1 MRNTILLIFT
11 LLCSLHVAAQRY
23 NELTDQGQFTRSDE
37 RRQSSKDSTNH
48 NKEIPKGMKVW
59 TIDERFGD
67 RFAAVIDTMPHMYMN
82 SIFTAGMRGEYNII
96 GNLGAPRQNRIF
108 IDRQQP
114 TQFSFME
121 PYDYFITPVQQF
133 HFTNTLSPI
142 TNISFN
148 TCGNSTNGED
158 HLKALFAV
166 NAGKRIGLGFKFDYL
181 YGRGYYQNQGS
192 SHFNYSMYGSYLG
205 DHYQAHLLFSTNHQK
220 ISENGGI
227 TDDRYVSHPEIFE
240 EDFRTNE
247 IPVVLES
254 NWNRNDNQHIFLS
267 HRYSLGFN
275 RKVPMTEE
283 EIKAKKFAMES
294 QKKNEE
300 KKRLEEARKKAR
312 EDGVEFNERDF
323 KDSNKTFA
331 GRPSD
336 AKIMGAEPA
345 DTAKQQTNN
354 RIAVNGKAAADSL
367 LAQEKKA
374 AEDTSWLKND
384 FVPVT
389 SFIHTLNFDNYRRT
403 YQAYSTPNDYYLHTY
418 DYGDTFVG
426 DSIHDRMK
434 HYELKN
440 TFAISLLEGFNKWA
454 KAGLKAFITSD
465 MRHFTLPD
473 TLGTWST
480 TYNEHNLSVG
490 GQLSKTEGHLLHY
503 NAIFETWLT
512 GEDAGQIKL
521 DGSADL
527 NVKILGDTA
536 QLAVKAYLHRL
547 NPTFYQRHFH
557 SKHAWWDK
565 GLEKETRTRLEA
577 MLSYQKT
584 RTKIRVAFDDM
595 KNYTYF
601 SNQYTITDDYGR
613 KDNTVAVNQHTGNL
627 SLLTLQL
634 MQDISMGLFNWES
647 VVTYQKS
654 SNTNVLPVPD
664 LNIYSN
670 LYLRFMIAKVLRIDL
685 GADVRY
691 FTKYYAPD
699 YSPLLGQFVVQDHGD
714 NIIKVGGYPIV
725 NVYANMHLKHTR
737 FFVMMT
743 HVNAGDGGNR
753 FFTPHYPLNG
763 MLLRLGVSWNF
774 FN

>member
-323 KDSNKTFA
+323 KDSNKTFS
-331 GRPSD
+331 GRPAD

-389 SFIHTLNFDNYRRT
+389 SFIHTMKFDNYIRT
-403 YQAYSTPNDYYLHTY
+403 YQAYSSPKDYYLNTY
-418 DYGDTFVG
+418 DYGDAFEG
-426 DSIHDRMK
+426 DSIHDRTK

-503 NAIFETWLT
+503 NAVFETWLT

-634 MQDISMGLFNWES
+634 MQDISLGLFNWES

-714 NIIKVGGYPIV
+714 NNIKVGGYPIV

>member
-323 KDSNKTFA
+323 KDGNKTFA
-331 GRPSD
+331 GRPAD

-389 SFIHTLNFDNYRRT
+389 SFIHTMKFDNYIRT
-403 YQAYSTPNDYYLHTY
+403 YQAYSSPKDYYLNTY
-418 DYGDTFVG
+418 DYGDAFEG
-426 DSIHDRMK
+426 DSIHDRTK

-503 NAIFETWLT
+503 NAVFETWLT

-557 SKHAWWDK
+557 SKHAWWDQ
-565 GLEKETRTRLEA
+565 GLEKETRSRLEA
-577 MLSYQKT
+577 ALSYQKT
-584 RTKIRVAFDDM
+584 RTKIRVAFDNM

-601 SNQYTITDDYGR
+601 SNQYTITDSYGR
-613 KDNTVAVNQHTGNL
+613 TGNTVAVNQHTGNL

-634 MQDISMGLFNWES
+634 MQDISLGVFNWEN
-647 VVTYQKS
+647 VITYQKS

-714 NIIKVGGYPIV
+714 NNIKVGGYPIV